1 MHKTWK
7 WNYLHTFYI
16 IRQPT
21 SLHWA
26 PFKTYNQQATHTV
39 GVGCTPANPVV
50 NGVGLELNEY
60 PAIIGRDR
68 VGCFTA
74 SESSLC
80 GAVHRYAIAVNAK
93 IGLQSN

>member
-1 MHKTWK
+1 M
-7 WNYLHTFYI
+7 FYI
-16 IRQPT
+16 IRQPA

-39 GVGCTPANPVV
+39 GIGCTPANPVV

-80 GAVHRYAIAVNAK
+80 GAMHRYAIAVNAK
-93 IGLQSN
+93 IGLQSK